1 MSKLTLYCDNEYIDP
16 ILLADCVYKTLK
28 QRVKLS
34 AEICFCS
41 PEEIKQLNAEQR
53 GKDLVTDVLS
63 FPGAGVLAGEIVK
76 IKNYPFDIDPENGGV
91 FMGSIMICVERAK
104 EQAEEYGHS
113 LNREIYYLAVHGLLH
128 LFGYDHEQDDDKRI
142 MRETEEIILSQIGA
156 VRG

>member
-1 MSKLTLYCDNEYIDP
+1 MSKFTLYCDNEYIDP
-16 ILLADCVYKTLK
+16 LLLSSCVYSTLK

-41 PEEIKQLNAEQR
+41 PEDIKQLNSETR
-53 GKDLVTDVLS
+53 GKDAVTDVLS
-63 FPGAGVLAGEIVK
+63 FPSAGVLAGEIVK

-91 FMGSIMICVERAK
+91 FMGSIMICVERAR

-128 LFGYDHEQDDDKRI
+128 LFGYDHENEDDKAI
-142 MRETEEIILSQIGA
+142 MREMEEIILNKIGA

>member
-1 MSKLTLYCDNEYIDP
+1 MSKLTLYCDNEHIDP
-16 ILLADCVYKTLK
+16 LLLSSCVYTALK

-41 PEEIKQLNAEQR
+41 PEEIKELNAQTR
-53 GKDLVTDVLS
+53 GKDMVTDVLS

-91 FMGSIMICVERAK
+91 FMGSIMICVERAR

-128 LFGYDHEQDDDKRI
+128 LFGYDHENEQDKKV
-142 MRETEEIILSQIGA
+142 MREMEELILNKIGA
-156 VRG
+156 IRG

>member
-1 MSKLTLYCDNEYIDP
+1 MSKLTLYCDNEYIDTN
-16 ILLADCVYKTLK
+16 LLSSSVYTALK

-41 PEEIKQLNAEQR
+41 PEEIKQLNAETR
-53 GKDLVTDVLS
+53 GKDAVTDVLS

-91 FMGSIMICVERAK
+91 FMGSIMICVERAR

-128 LFGYDHEQDDDKRI
+128 LFGYDHEVEEDKNI
-142 MRETEEIILSQIGA
+142 MREMEELILNKIGA

>member
-1 MSKLTLYCDNEYIDP
+1 M
-16 ILLADCVYKTLK
+16 
-28 QRVKLS
+28 
-34 AEICFCS
+34 
-41 PEEIKQLNAEQR
+41 
-53 GKDLVTDVLS
+53 VTDVLS

-113 LNREIYYLAVHGLLH
+113 LMREIYYLAVHGLLH
-128 LFGYDHEQDDDKRI
+128 LFGYDHEEENDKRL
-142 MRETEEIILSQIGA
+142 MRDIEELILNKIGA

>member
-1 MSKLTLYCDNEYIDP
+1 MSKFTLYCDNEYIDP
-16 ILLADCVYKTLK
+16 LLLSSCVYSTLK

-41 PEEIKQLNAEQR
+41 PEDIKQLNSETR
-53 GKDLVTDVLS
+53 GKDAVTDVLS

-91 FMGSIMICVERAK
+91 FMGSIMICVERAR

-113 LNREIYYLAVHGLLH
+113 LNREMYYLAVHGLLH
-128 LFGYDHEQDDDKRI
+128 LFGYDHENEDDKTT
-142 MRETEEIILSQIGA
+142 MREMEEIILNKIGA